1 MNSAAMRTLVRGG
14 WLMVLLAIGSERA
27 TSQCSTWDVTPG
39 GTDPNGYV
47 GKLIVW
53 NDGTGA
59 GPALYAAGKFAS
71 IGGVTA
77 SNIAKWNGTTWSAL
91 GSGTNDVVYALA
103 IYDDGAGEKLYAGG
117 TFTLAGG
124 VSVHYIARWNG
135 TAWSALSHE
144 PGGVVAALAAYA
156 EGPGPSLYAGGG
168 SLNPGMVLRW
178 DGNTWSGV
186 GGGLGFNTFT
196 ICGDVTTFAVLKIP
210 PDQAPAL
217 YVGGCFGTVGNP
229 AVPGSGIA
237 KWDGTTWSTLNGG
250 LWSTD
255 FADVYGIAAFD
266 DGSGDGAALY
276 VGGYFEYTGQSY
288 LGNFVSTHGCLM
300 KWQNG
305 AWSIPSPTGATTP
318 TDIAVRGVHVFDD
331 GQGSKLYIHG
341 DFSTIGGQSAAH
353 IATWNGANFA
363 TLGSGLTNAP
373 NPVYHGANAF
383 ATFDDGSGGGPD
395 LYIGG
400 SFNHAGGLAT
410 QSLARWL
417 GCGAIVSSYCAGDG
431 MDPLVTTAC
440 PCANFGSQGHGCS
453 NASQS
458 AGALLQ
464 LSGSTDVNPTTDTDS
479 VLLTA
484 THMPPTALAIFLQGT
499 ATQNAGFVFGHGVR
513 CVTGGLIRLGVQT
526 AVAGAAQYPGPADHS
541 VSQRGNVTPTS
552 GSIRYYQTYYR
563 DPAAICPPTT
573 FNITN
578 GLRIVW

>member
-1 MNSAAMRTLVRGG
+1 MRTLVRGG
-14 WLMVLLAIGSERA
+14 WLVVAIAVGCERA
-27 TSQCSTWDVTPG
+27 TSQCSAWNVTPG

-47 GKLIVW
+47 EKLIAW
-53 NDGTGA
+53 DDGTGA

-71 IGGVTA
+71 IGGVAA

-91 GSGTNDVVYALA
+91 GSGTNDGVYALA

-117 TFTLAGG
+117 AFTLAGG
-124 VSVHYIARWNG
+124 VTAHYIARWDG
-135 TAWSALSHE
+135 TAWSALSQE
-144 PGGVVAALAAYA
+144 PGGIVTALAAYA
-156 EGPGPSLYAGGG
+156 EVLGPSLYAGGVFPN
-168 SLNPGMVLRW
+168 LILRW
-178 DGNTWSGV
+178 NGSTWSDV
-186 GGGLGFNTFT
+186 AGGLGYNFVTF
-196 ICGDVTTFAVLKIP
+196 CGDVLTLAVLKIP
-210 PDQAPAL
+210 PDTSPAL
-217 YVGGCFGTVGNP
+217 YVGGCFGTVGSS

-237 KWDGTTWSTLNGG
+237 KWDGTAWSNRNGA

-276 VGGYFEYTGQSY
+276 VAGYFEYAAQCY
-288 LGNFVSTHGCLM
+288 LCSGSSTHGCLM

-305 AWSIPSPTGATTP
+305 AWSIPSPTGTTTP
-318 TDIAVRGVHVFDD
+318 NDIPVRGVHVFDD

-341 DFSTIGGQSAAH
+341 NFTTIGGQSAEH
-353 IATWNGANFA
+353 VATWDGAMFA

-373 NPVYHGANAF
+373 NPAYHGANAF

-410 QSLARWL
+410 QSLACWL

-440 PCANFGSQGHGCS
+440 PCANFGSQGHGCG
-453 NASQS
+453 NASQP
-458 AGALLQ
+458 AGALLE

-479 VLLTA
+479 VLLSA
-484 THMPPTALAIFLQGT
+484 THMPPTALSIFLQGT

-513 CVTGGLIRLGVQT
+513 CVTGGLIRLGVKT
-526 AVAGAAQYPGPADHS
+526 AVGGAAQYPGPGDAS

-563 DPAAICPPTT
+563 DPSAICPPTT
-573 FNITN
+573 FNIAN
-578 GLRIVW
+578 GLRVVW